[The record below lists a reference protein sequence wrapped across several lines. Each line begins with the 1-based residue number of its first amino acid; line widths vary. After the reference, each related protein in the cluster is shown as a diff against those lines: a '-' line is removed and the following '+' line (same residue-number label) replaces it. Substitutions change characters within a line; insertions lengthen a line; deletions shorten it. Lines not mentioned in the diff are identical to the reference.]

1 VSSRPRPR
9 ALSWRP
15 HKFEKMIDR
24 ARFRSWFDGKELTSD
39 WASSNFTMWRR
50 VLTPLRQE
58 PLRILEIGSW
68 EGRSTIFFLSFFPNA
83 TITCIDTFGG
93 SETEPLHSE
102 MIAENPGLEA
112 RFDRNVA
119 AFAPRVEKRRG
130 DSQAVLAE
138 LAREGRQF
146 DLAYIDGDHRRD
158 AVMADTL
165 KTWPMV
171 VPGGTVIWDDYEFNR
186 DRDESQRPQ
195 PAIDAFLR
203 DHEGQYR
210 RLARTYQ
217 MAVEKL
223 A

>member
-1 VSSRPRPR
+1 
-9 ALSWRP
+9 
-15 HKFEKMIDR
+15 MIDR

-39 WASSNFTMWRR
+39 WASANFTMWRR
-50 VLTPLRQE
+50 VLTPLRDE
-58 PLRILEIGSW
+58 PLRILEIG
-68 EGRSTIFFLSFFPNA
+68 FLSFFRNA
-83 TITCIDTFGG
+83 TVTCIDTFGG

-119 AFAPRVEKRRG
+119 GFAPRVEKRRG

-171 VPGGTVIWDDYEFNR
+171 VPGGVVIWDDYEFNR
-186 DRDESQRPQ
+186 DRDESERPQ

-203 DHEGQYR
+203 DHEGHYR

-223 A
+223 S

>member
-1 VSSRPRPR
+1 MNARPRPR
-9 ALSWRP
+9 AISWRP
-15 HKFEKMIDR
+15 HKFEKIIDR
-24 ARFRSWFDGKELTSD
+24 MRFRSWFDGKELTSD
-39 WASSNFTMWRR
+39 WASANFPMWRR
-50 VLTPLRQE
+50 VLTPLRNE

-93 SETEPLHSE
+93 SEE
-102 MIAENPGLEA
+102 AEHLEILSQNPDLEG

-119 AFAPRVEKRRG
+119 AFGARVEKRRG
-130 DSQAVLAE
+130 PSQTVLAE
-138 LAREGRQF
+138 LLREKRQY
-146 DLAYIDGDHRRD
+146 DLAYIDGDHHRD

-165 KTWPMV
+165 KVWPMV
-171 VPGGTVIWDDYEFNR
+171 VPGGVVIWDDYEFGR
-186 DRDESQRPQ
+186 HFEDAERPQ

-203 DHEGQYR
+203 DHAWQYR
-210 RLARTYQ
+210 KLARTYQ